1 MYVVNEMP
9 PQIEPVLIEKLAQVE
24 TATVGHFR
32 HHGFMSPA
40 LTPIIPGR
48 RAAGTAV
55 TISTP
60 GSDSTVLH
68 HAMSLLRRG
77 DFLVIDR
84 CGDRIHACW
93 GGVINQAARAIG
105 LAGVVVDGPAT
116 DPGELREDGV
126 LVWSRGVSA
135 VTTKPVTLGG
145 HVNVPV
151 SCGNVAVLPGDAIL
165 ADESGILVM
174 RREEVEEIV
183 RLGLARQQRETEV
196 VRRILA
202 GEPVAQVSGAN
213 VRFDAARGDA
223 NKH

>member
-9 PQIEPVLIEKLAQVE
+9 AQIEIDLIEKLAQVE

-40 LTPIIPGR
+40 LTPIIAGR

-55 TISTP
+55 TVSTP
-60 GSDSTVLH
+60 GPDSTILH

-77 DFLVIDR
+77 DFLIIDR

-93 GGVINQAARAIG
+93 GGVINQAAKAIG
-105 LAGVVVDGPAT
+105 LAGVVLDGPAT
-116 DPGELREDGV
+116 DPGELREHGV
-126 LVWSRGVSA
+126 LVWSRGVSP
-135 VTTKPVTLGG
+135 VTTKAVTLGG
-145 HVNVPV
+145 QVNVPV

-165 ADESGILVM
+165 ADESGILVL
-174 RREEVEEIV
+174 RRDEVEEV
-183 RLGLARQQRETEV
+183 VKLGLARQQRESEV

-202 GEPVAQVSGAN
+202 GETVAQVSGAS
-213 VRFDAARGDA
+213 VRFDAARHDTK
-223 NKH
+223 KH

>member
-9 PQIEPVLIEKLAQVE
+9 PQIEPGLIEKLAQVE

-32 HHGFMSPA
+32 HHGFMSLA
-40 LTPIIPGR
+40 LTPIIPEC

-55 TISTP
+55 TVSTP
-60 GSDSTVLH
+60 GPDSTILH

-77 DFLVIDR
+77 DFLVIER
-84 CGDRIHACW
+84 CGDRTHACW

-116 DPGELREDGV
+116 DPGELREHGV
-126 LVWSRGVSA
+126 LVWSRGVSP
-135 VTTKPVTLGG
+135 VTTKAVSLGG

-174 RREEVEEIV
+174 RRDEVEEIV
-183 RLGLARQQRETEV
+183 RLGLARQQREPEL

-202 GEPVAQVSGAN
+202 GEPVAQVSGASA
-213 VRFDAARGDA
+213 RFDAARSDS

>member
-1 MYVVNEMP
+1 MYIVNDMP
-9 PQIEPVLIEKLAQVE
+9 PQIEPDLVQKLAQVE

-32 HHGFMSPA
+32 HHGFMSSF

-55 TISTP
+55 TVSTP
-60 GSDSTVLH
+60 GPDSTVLH

-77 DFLVIDR
+77 DFLIIDR
-84 CGDRIHACW
+84 CGDTTHACW
-93 GGVINQAARAIG
+93 GGVINQAARTIG

-116 DPGELREDGV
+116 DPSELREHGV
-126 LVWSRGVSA
+126 LVWSRGVSP
-135 VTTKPVTLGG
+135 VTTKPVSLGG

-174 RREEVEEIV
+174 RRDEVEEVV
-183 RLGLARQQRETEV
+183 RLGLARQQREPEI

-202 GEPVAQVSGAN
+202 GEPVAQVSGASL
-213 VRFDAARGDA
+213 RFDAARRDA